1 VIAQFAGTWEIGIL
15 APVIY
20 MVLAIV
26 AQVPMTRK
34 RKQGVQSINR
44 SFTTWL
50 TFGVTMTIIRFMEY
64 IQIINNGANEGQLFS
79 FGELL
84 DSWHLIPMLSVMA
97 QLQFVIYIL
106 RQYKFYSLPFINI
119 FFLSLAL
126 FQYDNPAAYNMIMI
140 PIAYITS
147 GLFIWKGLRNR
158 DGLTFSLGMFSLLD
172 YGIPYF
178 LYSPMKYMAHVSG
191 AWLYAPFLICALL
204 SVVFLNLGTWGWLD
218 KHVFYDKEREK
229 QIKNA
234 WVSRLIEIEKKK
246 PDVKKTAGKSI
257 MLECPICHHQ
267 GRKQFSHEVVLER
280 AKNEKGIV
288 KMLLNQE
295 KEICEHQFV
304 AYIDRSFSIR
314 GYETIDMM
322 A

>member
-1 VIAQFAGTWEIGIL
+1 MIAQFAGMWEIGIL
-15 APVIY
+15 APAIY
-20 MVLAIV
+20 MVLAII
-26 AQVPMTRK
+26 AQVPITRK
-34 RKQGVQSINR
+34 RKQGVESINR
-44 SFTTWL
+44 SFTLWL
-50 TFGVTMTIIRFMEY
+50 SFTVAMTISRFMEY
-64 IQIINNGANEGQLFS
+64 IQIINNGAPEGMYS
-79 FGELL
+79 VGALL
-84 DSWHLIPMLSVMA
+84 DTWHVIPMLSVMA
-97 QLQFVIYIL
+97 QLQFVLYIL
-106 RQYKFYSLPFINI
+106 RKFKFYSIPAILI

-126 FQYDNPAAYNMIMI
+126 FQYDNPSAYNAIMI
-140 PIAYITS
+140 PIAYVTS
-147 GLFIWKGLRNR
+147 ALFLWKGLKNR

-178 LYSPMKYMAHVSG
+178 LYSPMKYMGSISG
-191 AWLYAPFLICALL
+191 PWLYAPFLICALL
-204 SVVFLNLGTWGWLD
+204 SVAFLNLGTWGWLD

-257 MLECPICHHQ
+257 LLECPICHHQ
-267 GRKQFSHEVVLER
+267 GRKQFAHEVVLER

-304 AYIDRSFSIR
+304 AYVDRSFSIR